1 MSAAFILRLSALVAV
16 ALVLASVMSG
26 MAATTLVPVS
36 GLDVISS
43 AIAPD
48 DLRPSSCTDSVSNL
62 IVATGAISGTAAN
75 DLILAGPGADTIS
88 GGGGDDCILGGG
100 GDDLLFGYS
109 GADTCIGG
117 PGIDILDESCETRQ
131 Q

>member
-1 MSAAFILRLSALVAV
+1 MSAGFIFRLAAVVVV
-16 ALVLASVMSG
+16 ALALASLMSA
-26 MAATTLVPVS
+26 MAATTLVPVT
-36 GLDVISS
+36 GLDVISN

-48 DLRPSSCTDSVSNL
+48 DLRPSACTAHVSNL

-88 GGGGDDCILGGG
+88 GEGGDDCILGGG
-100 GDDLLFGYS
+100 GADVLFGDS
-109 GADTCIGG
+109 GTDTCIGG
-117 PGIDILDESCETRQ
+117 AGADILDPSCETRQ

>member
-1 MSAAFILRLSALVAV
+1 MSAGFILRLSAVVVV
-16 ALVLASVMSG
+16 ALALASVMSA

-36 GLDVISS
+36 GLDVIGS
-43 AIAPD
+43 AIVPD
-48 DLRPSSCTDSVSNL
+48 DLPPSSCTRSVSNL

-88 GGGGDDCILGGG
+88 GGSGDDCILGGG
-100 GDDLLFGYS
+100 GADLLFGDS
-109 GADTCIGG
+109 GTDTCIGG
-117 PGIDILDESCETRQ
+117 AGIDVLDLSCETRQ